1 MSGEDKTVVR
11 PVEIPGMQ
19 IKFESPVGA
28 LGKTLSVITVADADE
43 DLEALNK
50 RLDVIASAVRRQEAF
65 EMLRYDQQAVLSKR
79 KEIAKNKAKIV
90 ATNHTIQSKIANFP
104 GSGRRGVDATKAAPQ
119 EISTIAQTEGLI
131 AEAEAIIL
139 LCEERIPF
147 WKAVLRGE
155 EPLNLDDDGPS
166 KMAAE

>member
-1 MSGEDKTVVR
+1 
-11 PVEIPGMQ
+11 
-19 IKFESPVGA
+19 
-28 LGKTLSVITVADADE
+28 
-43 DLEALNK
+43 
-50 RLDVIASAVRRQEAF
+50 
-65 EMLRYDQQAVLSKR
+65 MLRYDQQAVLSKR